1 MKIRSNSELDPTK
14 DQTLIGEVRGHVQD
28 TILLLQ
34 MFARG
39 YPLRPARLID
49 VVVAAAYKSRD
60 GVEANPAMNTSTP
73 QGYSANVETGS
84 AYD

>member
-1 MKIRSNSELDPTK
+1 
-14 DQTLIGEVRGHVQD
+14 
-28 TILLLQ
+28 

-60 GVEANPAMNTSTP
+60 GVEADPAMNTSTP